1 MAIFQDSKVFCNSFI
16 VKIVF
21 KYMCLANPILFFM
34 INLVFEMVEYFNEGQ
49 CNEIKLSAFI
59 YNNLSWQ
66 QNKICWCTYIK
77 HFLTFQE
84 SKKAFSFIDVRTNLN
99 ILIRDLLKN
108 WYSAYNNTI
117 CPFKL
122 PKFVQHPLESLYFEE
137 WLGISLYKSTSLSV
151 SEWVWLLWNGKP
163 QWPEILRDDY
173 PCMQNNL
180 G

>member
-1 MAIFQDSKVFCNSFI
+1 MKSNYQPSYTIFIITTKQNLLMHLYRKLFDLSIIIKGFLVLKFI
-16 VKIVF
+16 
-21 KYMCLANPILFFM
+21 N
-34 INLVFEMVEYFNEGQ
+34 
-49 CNEIKLSAFI
+49 
-59 YNNLSWQ
+59 
-66 QNKICWCTYIK
+66 
-77 HFLTFQE
+77 
-84 SKKAFSFIDVRTNLN
+84 VRTNLN

-151 SEWVWLLWNGKP
+151 SEWVWLLWNGEFWGMIP
-163 QWPEILRDDY
+163 LVI
-173 PCMQNNL
+173 QNNL

>member
-1 MAIFQDSKVFCNSFI
+1 MAIFQDSKVFGNSFI

-34 INLVFEMVEYFNEGQ
+34 IYLVFEIVEYFNKGQ

-59 YNNLSWQ
+59 YHNLSWR

-108 WYSAYNNTI
+108 WYSAYKNTK

-122 PKFVQHPLESLYFEE
+122 PKFVQPPLDHYNMKVYIL
-137 WLGISLYKSTSLSV
+137 KSDWGYHSIKAPVCQWV
-151 SEWVWLLWNGKP
+151 SESDSSEMANFEGWFPLWYK
-163 QWPEILRDDY
+163 II
-173 PCMQNNL
+173 
-180 G
+180 